1 MIVYDRKKN
10 PVGMLNPD
18 GGLSAFKKES
28 LTLDDLAE
36 KDSPKCSSGFI
47 ALKNALRWICFAD
60 ILAVIG
66 SFGGFYIMLPHTEI
80 MTSLVAFGI
89 QTAALIVL
97 ALVWKNAYPFLLFAL
112 GQVLCYGLSRLVTSQ
127 YAYPDTRDA
136 GPELEFAILFV
147 VFFVFEVAEL
157 IMFRKYLEKAV
168 TESHIPGYIHMSK
181 GTSFWGYLMMA
192 LICGWAMYSGFTL
205 ILFEEFGAKSFLSES
220 VRTGVLKYNGENE
233 TIIVSAV
240 AFRIA
245 EVLQLFLAQN
255 HMTILEKDLMKKN
268 ETL

>member
-18 GGLSAFKKES
+18 GGLSAFKKDN
-28 LTLDDLAE
+28 LLLDDQTE
-36 KDSPKCSSGFI
+36 KAAPMCSNGFI
-47 ALKNALRWICFAD
+47 ALKIALRWICFAD

-66 SFGGFYIMLPHTEI
+66 FFGGFYIMLPHTEI

-97 ALVWKNAYPFLLFAL
+97 ALVWKSAYPFLLFSL
-112 GQVLCYGLSRLVTSQ
+112 GQVLCYGLLRLIASRYIYTE
-127 YAYPDTRDA
+127 AETA
-136 GPELEFAILFV
+136 GLELAFATLFVLFFVLEF
-147 VFFVFEVAEL
+147 AEL
-157 IMFRKYLEKAV
+157 IMFRIYLQEAV
-168 TESHIPGYIHMSK
+168 TESHIPGYVRMSNDK
-181 GTSFWGYLMMA
+181 SFWRYLFLA
-192 LICGWAMYSGFTL
+192 LICCWAMYSGFTL

-220 VRTGVLKYNGENE
+220 VRTGVLKYTGENE

-245 EVLQLFLAQN
+245 EALQLFLAQN
-255 HMTILEKDLMKKN
+255 HMTILEKDLKKN

>member
-66 SFGGFYIMLPHTEI
+66 FFGGFYIMLPHTEI

-112 GQVLCYGLSRLVTSQ
+112 GQVACYGLLRLIASRYIYTE
-127 YAYPDTRDA
+127 AETA
-136 GPELEFAILFV
+136 GLELAFATLFV
-147 VFFVFEVAEL
+147 LFFVFEFAEL
-157 IMFRKYLEKAV
+157 IMVRIYLEEAV
-168 TESHIPGYIHMSK
+168 IESHIPGYIRMSK
-181 GTSFWGYLMMA
+181 ENSFWRYLFLA
-192 LICGWAMYSGFTL
+192 LICCWAMYSGFTL
-205 ILFEEFGAKSFLSES
+205 ILFQEFGAKSFLSES

-240 AFRIA
+240 ALRIA

-255 HMTILEKDLMKKN
+255 HMTILEKGLMKKN